1 MISQSRAI
9 PRSVIAWLLGSLVVV
24 LFWALASRVVGAEI
38 ILPGPLETVRRFL
51 ISVRTGAFY
60 RHLGGTWVRAVGGF
74 GIAYA
79 TGVLWGLSAGLEAVI
94 DDVLKPSLV
103 AMRATPVIAVILLA
117 IIWFEAALAPVFVTV
132 LMVLPVV
139 VQSVTAGVRASAP
152 PLLEMATVFSVSRA
166 RVIRRIVLPSAAP
179 ALSSSAH
186 AGLGMAFKVTV
197 AAEVLVQPPWA
208 LGSQMQEARFFL
220 DTPRILSLTL
230 SVILLSAV
238 SEAALQLV
246 ERLVR
251 RRPGTFAPGARS
263 PLVREAGAPRTDD
276 GPAYRTSELPAITH
290 ARMLALRDLSIVRE
304 QRTVVASVNL
314 HVEPGSVVAMFGPS
328 GCGKSSILH
337 TVCGLLPNAAGS
349 IEPADAAL
357 VSIAFQDSRL
367 LPSATALENLEFV
380 HASRDRSDA
389 GSLRRDRTT
398 LAACGLT
405 GRQDDDTRTF
415 SGGMMQRVNLA
426 RAVATVRPILLL
438 DEPLQSLD
446 LGSTMRLAC
455 YLRTLT
461 RQQRRAT
468 LAVTHDVTEALL
480 LADTV
485 FVLAGSPASVVAT
498 VPVPF
503 ADADRD
509 PRSVDFQRAAA
520 DLYSL
525 LLESNHA

>member
-1 MISQSRAI
+1 MISRSRAL
-9 PRSVIAWLLGSLVVV
+9 PRSVIAWLLGSLVFV

-60 RHLGGTWVRAVGGF
+60 RHLGGTWVRAMGGF

-79 TGVLWGLSAGLEAVI
+79 TGVFWGLLAGLEPVI

-166 RVIRRIVLPSAAP
+166 RVIRGIVLPSAAP

-238 SEAALQLV
+238 SEAVLQLV

-251 RRPGTFAPGARS
+251 RRPGTPAPGARS
-263 PLVREAGAPRTDD
+263 PVVRGAALTDG
-276 GPAYRTSELPAITH
+276 GPAAGQSDLPAIT
-290 ARMLALRDLSIVRE
+290 RPQTLALRDLSIVRE

-337 TVCGLLPNAAGS
+337 AVCGLLPNAAGS
-349 IEPADAAL
+349 IEPADASL

-367 LPSATALENLEFV
+367 LPSATALENLDFV
-380 HASRDRSDA
+380 HASREKSDA
-389 GSLRRDRTT
+389 GSLRRDHTT
-398 LAACGLT
+398 LSACGLS
-405 GRQDDDTRTF
+405 GRENDDTRIF

-426 RAVATVRPILLL
+426 RAVATVRSILLL

-446 LGSTMRLAC
+446 LGSTMRLAG

-461 RQQRRAT
+461 RRQGRAT

-485 FVLAGSPASVVAT
+485 VVLAGSPASVVAT

-509 PRSVDFQRAAA
+509 PRAVDFQRAAA

-525 LLESNHA
+525 LLESNQA